1 MTQFVPQRQLRFY
14 MTSVAPCPYLPG
26 KTERK
31 VFANLP
37 FSEGAYVND
46 ELTQAGFRRSQNIAY
61 RPACEACDACVS
73 VRLPVPEFA
82 FSRSQRR
89 ILRRNEDLSRDLV
102 EAEAT
107 TEQFDLLRRYLNNR
121 HPEGG
126 MAGMGWLDYVAMIE
140 DTAVRTHLIEYRR
153 ASLDDG
159 PGQLVGVCLTDLLSD
174 GLSMVYSFFD
184 PALEARSLGRF
195 AILDHVR
202 QAAAVNLP
210 FVYLGYWVQGS
221 RKMDYKAD
229 FRPMEK
235 LTRLGWE
242 RIVQPAEGTDVG

>member
-1 MTQFVPQRQLRFY
+1 LTQFVPQRQLRFY

-107 TEQFDLLRRYLNNR
+107 TEQFDLLRLYLNNR

-184 PALEARSLGRF
+184 PALAARSLGRF

>member
-1 MTQFVPQRQLRFY
+1 LTQFVPQRQLRFY

-37 FSEGAYVND
+37 FSEGAHVND

-184 PALEARSLGRF
+184 PALAARSLGRF